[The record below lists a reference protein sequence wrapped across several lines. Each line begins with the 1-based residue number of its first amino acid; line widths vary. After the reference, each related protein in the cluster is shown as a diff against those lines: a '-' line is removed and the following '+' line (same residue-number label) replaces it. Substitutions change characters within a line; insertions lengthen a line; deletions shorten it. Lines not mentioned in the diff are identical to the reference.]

1 MKVSI
6 DSVQSIAIRNE
17 YIAAYCNHADFLGT
31 FSHPARPDSADWKIT
46 LYSVCGD
53 LVFSTNGDPVWQ
65 VSDPEGFDAL
75 VAEYGIDI
83 EAAKAE

>member
-17 YIAAYCNHADFLGT
+17 YINAHCNHAQYLGT
-31 FSHPARPDSADWKIT
+31 FRHPAKLDNADAALH
-46 LYSVCGD
+46 LYDVCGE
-53 LVFSTNGDPVWQ
+53 LVLGTNGDPVWQ
-65 VSDPEGFDAL
+65 ASDPEGFDAL
-75 VAEYGIDI
+75 TLEYGIDT

>member
-17 YIAAYCNHADFLGT
+17 YIAAHCNHAEYLGA
-31 FSHPARPDSADWKIT
+31 FRHPAKLDNADAALH
-46 LYSVCGD
+46 LYSVCGE
-53 LVFSTNGDPVWQ
+53 LVFGTNGDPVWQ